1 MSNKTKLDTLLV
13 SIDFTR
19 GEDVDILLVGRK
31 APTLQPVIVNAFQ
44 GEEARKI
51 YEMLVTAKGSKEE
64 ERDGSN
70 EKNEN
75 V

>member
-19 GEDVDILLVGRK
+19 GEDVGVLLVGRK
-31 APTLQPVIVNAFQ
+31 APNLLPVIINAFQ
-44 GEEARKI
+44 GEEARKM

-64 ERDGSN
+64 EHDGIN
-70 EKNEN
+70 EKK
-75 V
+75 